1 MKKLTKKGL
10 ETRLDKLCR
19 EIVLRRDGYRCQVC
33 SRPMEKGLNAHHI
46 FSRHNK
52 NMRWL
57 TENMIALCPNH
68 HKIGTN
74 SVHNSPAEFLVAF
87 QDKYPDVYDYIL
99 TEYRKPELKYYGIK
113 VLKKILAGIEEELD
127 NIKRGG
133 YNMLD
138 IEKYKYFLSMTAK
151 KYSYL
156 GYGDVYN
163 ELVTYL
169 LQAQRDGVKDPQ
181 SYAMN
186 RLKTFIRKETK
197 ARKVINY
204 GLEPKG

>member
-1 MKKLTKKGL
+1 
-10 ETRLDKLCR
+10 
-19 EIVLRRDGYRCQVC
+19 
-33 SRPMEKGLNAHHI
+33 
-46 FSRHNK
+46 
-52 NMRWL
+52 
-57 TENMIALCPNH
+57 
-68 HKIGTN
+68 
-74 SVHNSPAEFLVAF
+74 
-87 QDKYPDVYDYIL
+87 
-99 TEYRKPELKYYGIK
+99 
-113 VLKKILAGIEEELD
+113 
-127 NIKRGG
+127 
-133 YNMLD
+133 MLD